1 MGGFAGDLIT
11 ALHNMNCFQ
20 ELTPEGKIEIDRDL
34 LVLQKV
40 RKDMTVEDK
49 NQYLNKHAII
59 SCFDP
64 EFALTHRDKTLAI
77 KCDSKIVSDYFCTRY
92 FQYHPRLQEQISME
106 DYIKTFDEWNKF
118 WPSKFKRTLDIS
130 DIFHNEKFLDKLD
143 VKIDEDK
150 EELFERWRSINEK
163 NFVAH
168 KEIYDQ

>member
-11 ALHNMNCFQ
+11 ALHNMNCFR

-106 DYIKTFDEWNKF
+106 DYIKTFDLN
-118 WPSKFKRTLDIS
+118 
-130 DIFHNEKFLDKLD
+130 
-143 VKIDEDK
+143 
-150 EELFERWRSINEK
+150 SINK
-163 NFVAH
+163 LS
-168 KEIYDQ
+168 